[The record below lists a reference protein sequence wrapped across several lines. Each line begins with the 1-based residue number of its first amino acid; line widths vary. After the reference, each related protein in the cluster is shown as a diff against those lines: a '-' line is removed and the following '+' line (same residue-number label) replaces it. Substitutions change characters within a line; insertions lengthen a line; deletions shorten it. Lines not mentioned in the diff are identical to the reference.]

1 MADTA
6 PWLEPLVLEGRLIR
20 LLPLL
25 PTHAPGLFE
34 AGCEQDIWRFMPYGP
49 MDSLAA
55 MQAWVTLLLE
65 RQARGTDLPFVVWH
79 RARSRLVGATR
90 YMNADPP
97 NRTIEIGGTWYGPA
111 YRGTAVNPEA
121 KLLLLEHAFERLG
134 CARVQFR
141 TDLRNVRSQRALARL
156 GAVREG
162 VWREHMIL
170 PDGHRR
176 SSVFYSLLQNEWPAV
191 RAGLRQRVA
200 GDEAQAST

>member
-1 MADTA
+1 
-6 PWLEPLVLEGRLIR
+6 
-20 LLPLL
+20 
-25 PTHAPGLFE
+25 
-34 AGCEQDIWRFMPYGP
+34 MPYGP
-49 MDSLAA
+49 IDSLAA

-65 RQARGTDLPFVVWH
+65 RLDRGTDLPFVVWH
-79 RARSRLVGATR
+79 RAHRRLVGATR
-90 YMNADPP
+90 YMNADPSH
-97 NRTIEIGGTWYGPA
+97 RTIEIGGTWYGAA

-121 KLLLLEHAFERLG
+121 KLLLLKHAFERLG

-141 TDLRNVRSQRALARL
+141 TDLRDVRSQHALTRL

-162 VWREHMIL
+162 VWREHMVL

-200 GDEAQAST
+200 GDEGQAST

>member
-1 MADTA
+1 MADPA

-34 AGCEQDIWRFMPYGP
+34 VGCDQDIWRFMPYGLT
-49 MDSLAA
+49 DSLAA

-65 RQARGTDLPFVVWH
+65 RQARGTDLPFVICH
-79 RARSRLVGATR
+79 RARRRLVGATR
-90 YMNADPP
+90 YVNADPP
-97 NRTIEIGGTWYGPA
+97 NRTIEIGGTWYGAA

-121 KLLLLEHAFERLG
+121 KLLLLEQAFG
-134 CARVQFR
+134 
-141 TDLRNVRSQRALARL
+141 RL
-156 GAVREG
+156 GAMREG

-170 PDGHRR
+170 PDGYRR

>member
-1 MADTA
+1 
-6 PWLEPLVLEGRLIR
+6 
-20 LLPLL
+20 
-25 PTHAPGLFE
+25 
-34 AGCEQDIWRFMPYGP
+34 
-49 MDSLAA
+49 
-55 MQAWVTLLLE
+55 
-65 RQARGTDLPFVVWH
+65 
-79 RARSRLVGATR
+79 
-90 YMNADPP
+90 MNADPP
-97 NRTIEIGGTWYGPA
+97 NWTIEIGGTWYGAA

-121 KLLLLEHAFERLG
+121 KLLLLEHAFE
-134 CARVQFR
+134 
-141 TDLRNVRSQRALARL
+141 RL